1 MPHIDSNDPS
11 IIFAA
16 ELPSANNG
24 VVYHSRYHASEED
37 DDKRIQTRVILNP
50 PFHSS
55 VAREFLLVQGG
66 LTQFEI
72 DHFHKPV
79 FPNRE
84 FSLRVCC

>member
-1 MPHIDSNDPS
+1 MVS
-11 IIFAA
+11 
-16 ELPSANNG
+16 
-24 VVYHSRYHASEED
+24 HSRYHARDDD

-66 LTQFEI
+66 LTQYER

-79 FPNRE
+79 FPPRE
-84 FSLRVCC
+84 FNLRV